1 MGFDDRRYE
10 QQQSWLV
17 LVIKCNRTHT
27 TSHRTGHVQCIN
39 RTRNTR
45 KKNFAISLLVRNK
58 NKKGMKYSA
67 CNESWAEKKMKN
79 IFITLTIRRK
89 KWSLELTISSSW
101 VILVMSKQVRR
112 ERGWEANV
120 RGTSHANLL
129 TTTVQRQCC
138 ARVIFFFLHY
148 YSYLFFG
155 GWKLGMFEYIFYIFF
170 FIYVDARRQRASGTP
185 FRLRYAALIYDQS
198 FMVLR
203 DCACVNK
210 STCRMTLA

>member
-138 ARVIFFFLHY
+138 ARVIFFLTLLFLLVFWWLKTGNVRVHFLY
-148 YSYLFFG
+148 
-155 GWKLGMFEYIFYIFF
+155 FF